1 MTQPNGFG
9 VDGLNNAK
17 AISKVH
23 KQLELW
29 EIISTKVLLDNDK
42 LKVVEDQVKLPT
54 GKITSYVKHAPTKVH
69 SVIVV
74 VINNKNQVLIQ
85 REYSHPPQKI
95 MWQLPGGSMHKNESP
110 KDAALRELA
119 EESGYSAHSV
129 TELGSFYIHNR
140 LSNKIQYAF
149 LCSDIFDHKLALDD
163 DEFIENYWFSVKT
176 VKKMISDGEF
186 DNINLLA
193 TLNLWLH
200 KDLKELK

>member
-1 MTQPNGFG
+1 MTQPIGSG
-9 VDGLNNAK
+9 VDGLDSTK
-17 AISKVH
+17 ATSMVH
-23 KQLELW
+23 KQIKLW

-42 LKVVEDQVKLPT
+42 LKVVEDQVKLPN

-69 SVIVV
+69 AVIAVAV
-74 VINNKNQVLIQ
+74 NEKNEILIQ

-95 MWQLPGGSMHKNESP
+95 MWQLPGGSMQEGETP

-129 TELGSFYIHNR
+129 TELGSFFVHNR

-149 LCSDIFDHKLALDD
+149 LCTDIFEHKLAEDE
-163 DEFIENYWFSVKT
+163 DEFIENHWFSKDK

-200 KDLKELK
+200 NDVKELN